1 MNLYIYSNAN
11 PINYIDP
18 EGLLFGGRVNAG
30 ESYGDFAAQYW
41 ANLSI
46 DPNNNIAEQAFYGLM
61 GSLAS
66 LWTPCTSDETA
77 LTLAPTGAVGK
88 WLGRP
93 FWRYVGPKSNPL
105 SPWMTRGPG
114 WKAPY
119 ENNFSKAKD
128 ALQMPFKPTNVE
140 KANVP
145 WYKPVRGPRPAIK
158 HPEWGT
164 GGGAEYSRGWR
175 WPE

>member
-1 MNLYIYSNAN
+1 MHLAA
-11 PINYIDP
+11 
-18 EGLLFGGRVNAG
+18 GVTLWKKFLFGGHIDAG
-30 ESYGDFAAQYW
+30 ELYGDSAAQYW
-41 ANLSI
+41 AEKYINQN
-46 DPNNNIAEQAFYGLM
+46 DNIIQKYFYGLM

-77 LTLAPTGAVGK
+77 LTLAPTGALGK

-93 FWRYVGPKSNPL
+93 FWRYIGPKSNPL

-114 WKAPY
+114 WSAPY
-119 ENNFSKAKD
+119 GNNFDKAKD
-128 ALQMPFKPTNVE
+128 ALQMPFKPTNVVE
-140 KANVP
+140 VNVS
-145 WYKPVRGPRPAIK
+145 WYKPIRGPRRVIK

-164 GGGAEYSRGWR
+164 GGGVEYSKGWR